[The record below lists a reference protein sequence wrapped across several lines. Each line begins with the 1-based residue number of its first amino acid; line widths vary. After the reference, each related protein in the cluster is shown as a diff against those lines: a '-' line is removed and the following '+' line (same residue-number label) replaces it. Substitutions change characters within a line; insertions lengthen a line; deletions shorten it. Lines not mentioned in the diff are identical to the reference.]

1 MLNESTTYSWEIIYS
16 PSFYMMQHMM
26 SEAETS
32 IPHILG
38 TAHYLLTVQLFAIRL
53 VNVAKS

>member
-1 MLNESTTYSWEIIYS
+1 MNQLHTVEKLFI
-16 PSFYMMQHMM
+16 PLFYMIQYMM

-53 VNVAKS
+53 VSVAKS